1 MRKRLAHIDYFILI
15 PYLVLLGI
23 GIVMVYS
30 ASSDI
35 MAAAGK
41 SPTAYLNRQTI
52 FVIGGLFAAAL
63 GFILPLRLFASG
75 RFVRLAVGV
84 TMAMLFGLLV
94 MGYFR
99 PDLKVN
105 GAMAWFDVGFFNVQP
120 VEIAKLVLVL
130 YLARILSRREE
141 KLTRFHEAVRQIIAP
156 MIVAGLM
163 AMFVL
168 LEPDTGGM
176 AILLFL
182 TLLMIAASGIK
193 WSYGALIMGGV
204 VGFSIG
210 GLQIMRS
217 IDLPWL
223 KKSYQIKRLLAFFHP
238 FKLENSVG
246 RQLVNSYYAISNGGW
261 FGVGIGNSIQ
271 KKGYLPEPYT
281 DFIMSVITEELGII
295 GAIVVLGI
303 LFFLIGRI
311 VLVGIRAQSAYR
323 SLVCYGI
330 GAWLFVQTLFNVG
343 GMSGLLPITGVTL
356 PFISY
361 GGSSMLML
369 SAAIGLAMNVS
380 CVEQVERERQ
390 QERGRTSAQ
399 AK

>member
-1 MRKRLAHIDYFILI
+1 
-15 PYLVLLGI
+15 
-23 GIVMVYS
+23 
-30 ASSDI
+30 
-35 MAAAGK
+35 
-41 SPTAYLNRQTI
+41 
-52 FVIGGLFAAAL
+52 
-63 GFILPLRLFASG
+63 
-75 RFVRLAVGV
+75 
-84 TMAMLFGLLV
+84 
-94 MGYFR
+94 
-99 PDLKVN
+99 
-105 GAMAWFDVGFFNVQP
+105 
-120 VEIAKLVLVL
+120 
-130 YLARILSRREE
+130 
-141 KLTRFHEAVRQIIAP
+141 
-156 MIVAGLM
+156 
-163 AMFVL
+163 
-168 LEPDTGGM
+168 
-176 AILLFL
+176 
-182 TLLMIAASGIK
+182 
-193 WSYGALIMGGV
+193 MGGV

-223 KKSYQIKRLLAFFHP
+223 KQSYQIKRLLAFFHP

-343 GMSGLLPITGVTL
+343 AMSGLLPITGVTL